1 MAMPVG
7 LRSATREGLIWLTS
21 AGMIFAGVFY
31 FDDLKSAFSGVG
43 QSDGGLVRGDAGR
56 RTAYDSRRQRD
67 GGGELRSSGPARQP
81 GSGRRS
87 GAGRQP
93 GSGRQPGFG
102 RVAYLRADRSN
113 QFYAKAYINGR
124 PVNVLVD
131 TGASHV
137 SLRYEDAE
145 RVGLYVSRSD
155 FTHTARTANGTARIA
170 PVWISRI
177 RIGDIMVRDVQGY
190 VGERGKKF
198 VTLLGM
204 AFLKRLKSVAIEGR
218 SLKLVQ

>member
-31 FDDLKSAFSGVG
+31 FDDLKSAFSSVG
-43 QSDGGLVRGDAGR
+43 QSAGGLVRGDAGR

-67 GGGELRSSGPARQP
+67 GGGELRSSGPA
-81 GSGRRS
+81 
-87 GAGRQP
+87 RQP